1 MRMLKVK
8 EVAELCDCST
18 QTVIVKIRSGI
29 IKAEMS
35 KQGQWLIPE
44 TEVDA
49 VKQTLNVRIRRRK
62 SDNDCSGDKL
72 DRYMKKLKK
81 WCDEH
86 PDSDITPTDYGKAVL
101 RNIIK

>member
-8 EVAELCDCST
+8 EVAEMCGCSK
-18 QTVIVKIRSGI
+18 QTVIVKIRNGI

-49 VKQTLNVRIRRRK
+49 VKQTLNVKNKKRK
-62 SDNDCSGDKL
+62 KDERAGDKL
-72 DRYMKKLKK
+72 SRYMKKLKK

-86 PDSDITPTDYGKAVL
+86 PDSDIAPSDYGKAVL

>member
-18 QTVIVKIRSGI
+18 QTVIVKIRNGL

-35 KQGQWLIPE
+35 KTGQWLIPE

-49 VKQTLNVRIRRRK
+49 VKQTLNVRIRKRK
-62 SDNDCSGDKL
+62 NDERGGDKI

-86 PDSDITPTDYGKAVL
+86 PDSDISPSDYGKAVL

>member
-8 EVAELCDCST
+8 EVAELCGCST

-49 VKQTLNVRIRRRK
+49 VKQTLNVRRK

-72 DRYMKKLKK
+72 SRYMKKLKK

>member
-8 EVAELCDCST
+8 EVAEMCGCSK
-18 QTVIVKIRSGI
+18 QTVIVKIRNGI

-49 VKQTLNVRIRRRK
+49 VKQTLNVKNKKRK
-62 SDNDCSGDKL
+62 KDDQSGDKL
-72 DRYMKKLKK
+72 SRYMKKLKK

-86 PDSDITPTDYGKAVL
+86 PDSDITPSDYGKAVL